1 MIQEPKILLKSE
13 KKIDLKTE
21 KKRNGPH
28 GGQRGVS
35 ALKTPVLSA
44 VILS

>member
-21 KKRNGPH
+21 KKGMGHMEDREEF
-28 GGQRGVS
+28 QR
-35 ALKTPVLSA
+35 
-44 VILS
+44 

>member
-21 KKRNGPH
+21 KKEWAPWRTERSFSVKNACF
-28 GGQRGVS
+28 VCCYS
-35 ALKTPVLSA
+35 V
-44 VILS
+44 